1 VAERPVVPQEALLR
15 TRGNMFPVVPLTER
29 LNQLDNNPSIYDDV
43 ICGNLVWR
51 SGEPQLQI
59 S

>member
-1 VAERPVVPQEALLR
+1 
-15 TRGNMFPVVPLTER
+15 MFPVVPLTER